1 MEDGPG
7 ARYLLRDLTLPGLV
21 TYQVVFVPLVVVC
34 IGFYFSF
41 AELDS
46 ASFRASEHGLTRFSG
61 ADDKMAFGTPWRSAR
76 TRGLSLMC
84 WFRCCLSV
92 PWVASWPSKYQVSKR
107 FVFCS
112 AGELRRGPTL
122 FRFVCVIKILGSSP
136 LPAAKAHWW
145 LPRTDLVCALQPFR
159 AVPWNAGLP
168 CAQVTCP

>member
-21 TYQVVFVPLVVVC
+21 TYQVVFVPLVVICV
-34 IGFYFSF
+34 GFYFSF

-107 FVFCS
+107 FVFR
-112 AGELRRGPTL
+112 AVGELRRVPTL
-122 FRFVCVIKILGSSP
+122 FRIVCVITILGSSP
-136 LPAAKAHWW
+136 LPAAKAPSWPPERTW
-145 LPRTDLVCALQPFR
+145 SALFSPFAPSPRTLGFP
-159 AVPWNAGLP
+159 VP
-168 CAQVTCP
+168 